1 MKTMSILV
9 RNQKDR
15 MKRFNS
21 PCILSCLSAHRRA
34 TYCVLPAGL
43 ARGHRGNPAASVRVE
58 RLYGIPVLLSGL
70 DCLVLS
76 TQEVGVLAGHLKQ
89 HIQQLLKL
97 HRATPESV
105 VWFLAG
111 CLPFEALLHL
121 RMFSIFE
128 MLARLNGGD
137 NILANYARD
146 ALASAKPSSK
156 SWFLEFQRISL
167 RYEISPPPPITFLQ
181 NPPSK
186 TSFKE
191 IVQSAVFDFWEK
203 KHRGQALSL
212 KYFNPDFMSLTINH

>member
-1 MKTMSILV
+1 MTDDYIYENNEYFS
-9 RNQKDR
+9 QEPEGSHET
-15 MKRFNS
+15 FNS
-21 PCILSCLSAHRRA
+21 PSILSRLSAHRRA
-34 TYCVLPAGL
+34 TYYVLPAGL

-58 RLYGIPVLLSGL
+58 RLSGIPVLLSGL

-76 TQEVGVLAGHLKQ
+76 TQEVGVL
-89 HIQQLLKL
+89 
-97 HRATPESV
+97 ATPESV

-156 SWFLEFQRISL
+156 SWFLEFQRISP
-167 RYEISPPPPITFLQ
+167 RYEISPPPPNYLSPESSLQ
-181 NPPSK
+181 N
-186 TSFKE
+186 F
-191 IVQSAVFDFWEK
+191 F
-203 KHRGQALSL
+203 
-212 KYFNPDFMSLTINH
+212 